1 VTLREM
7 LDTVVEK
14 KASDLH
20 LIRGVPPTVRID
32 GELSF
37 LEKKPLTESDLDTYF
52 AEIVRNQEKK
62 ERFLKEKELDF
73 AYEIG
78 RKARLRVNAYYQR
91 DSIAFSI
98 RHLFATIP
106 KLEDLNLPEV
116 LKDLVKKPN
125 GLILVTGPTGSGK
138 STTLAAMI
146 DCINELR
153 SVHVVTIEDPI
164 EYVYA
169 PKKSIISQRE
179 VGDDTRS
186 FSDALRH
193 VLRQDPDVILIGE
206 MRDYETMQAAITAA
220 ETGHLVFSTLHTTS
234 AAQTVDRIIDVFPP
248 YQQPQVRSQLATTLQ
263 AVITQRLLKRVD
275 VKGRVPVT
283 EVMVVTAAIRN
294 LIREGKTYQLYS
306 AIELGSEYGMHTME
320 QRLNKLLQQ
329 KMIRWDDAL
338 MTASVVEY
346 IRQPREGSLT

>member
-1 VTLREM
+1 M

-52 AEIVRNQEKK
+52 TEIVHDHEKK

-73 AYEIG
+73 GYEIR
-78 RKARLRVNAYYQR
+78 RKARMRVNAYYQR

-153 SVHVVTIEDPI
+153 SVHVVTVEDPI

-179 VGDDTRS
+179 VGGDTRS

-234 AAQTVDRIIDVFPP
+234 AAQTIDRIIDVFPP

-263 AVITQRLLKRVD
+263 AVITQRLLKRAD
-275 VKGRVPVT
+275 VNGRVPVT

-338 MTASVVEY
+338 MTASIVEY
-346 IRQPREGSLT
+346 IRQPKEGSLT

>member
-1 VTLREM
+1 MTLREM

-52 AEIVRNQEKK
+52 AEIVQDQEKK

-179 VGDDTRS
+179 VGGDTRS